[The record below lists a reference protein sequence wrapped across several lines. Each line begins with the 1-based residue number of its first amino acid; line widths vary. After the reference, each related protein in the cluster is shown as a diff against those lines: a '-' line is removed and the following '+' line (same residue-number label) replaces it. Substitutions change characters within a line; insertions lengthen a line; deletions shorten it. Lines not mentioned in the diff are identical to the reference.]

1 MNPEIS
7 ALITELVYKEKG
19 LKQMVNKLENA
30 DIRFEL
36 QKEIART
43 SNQIV
48 ALGELLASEN
58 RQNESTKLV

>member
-7 ALITELVYKEKG
+7 AVIAELVYKEKG

-30 DIRFEL
+30 DIQFAL

-43 SNQIV
+43 SNQII
-48 ALGELLASEN
+48 ALGGLLASEN
-58 RQNESTKLV
+58 RQN